1 MTVQLLETDAISSD
15 PIATAAEWAELR
27 AQVAEMHA
35 FIMGLQEML
44 NSPMIQSAMG
54 GMFG

>member
-1 MTVQLLETDAISSD
+1 MTE
-15 PIATAAEWAELR
+15 IATLPNVDLMARQIDEMQR
-27 AQVAEMHA
+27 QIAEMHA

-44 NSPMIQSAMG
+44 NSPMVQSAMG